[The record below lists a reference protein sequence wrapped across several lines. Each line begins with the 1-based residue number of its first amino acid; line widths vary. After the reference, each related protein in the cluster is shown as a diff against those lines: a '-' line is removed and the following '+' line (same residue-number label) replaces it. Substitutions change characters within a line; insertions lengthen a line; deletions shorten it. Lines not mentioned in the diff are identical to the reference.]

1 VEQEVGGSSPP
12 NCTMRIRW
20 RHFQLLLDP
29 GLSRAGCCAP
39 RPAGNM
45 AQTPPGS
52 EVSPVIAI
60 LSLAVSFFGVL
71 HATHADQLSAAAFLA
86 DIGKSF
92 LAEGVSI
99 DDAGHKI
106 NSLGVTANSVGLVR
120 EEGIRFLRVD
130 AKDGAWVQDTF
141 PAPCSIFKG
150 RLVWERGRD
159 NDVGPISETVS
170 RSLPKVFNA
179 NIDEWFFVSFDNL
192 NRNLVY
198 ADIGPQLPFCSSL
211 RALNEVARGNPEK
224 DCRKGQNDSEGNENF
239 ILPVVDKLAEAI
251 PIGVSP
257 RSESGNI
264 IFRMVVGGLF
274 LVLLYA
280 GLKRR

>member
-1 VEQEVGGSSPP
+1 MLRSPP
-12 NCTMRIRW
+12 SGI
-20 RHFQLLLDP
+20 L
-29 GLSRAGCCAP
+29 
-39 RPAGNM
+39 

-71 HATHADQLSAAAFLA
+71 HATHADQLSAAAFLT
-86 DIGKSF
+86 DIGDSF

-106 NSLGVTANSVGLVR
+106 NSLPVTANSVGLVR
-120 EEGIRFLRVD
+120 EKGIRFLRVD

-141 PAPCSIFKG
+141 PAPFSIFEG
-150 RLVWERGRD
+150 RLAWERGRD
-159 NDVGPISETVS
+159 NDIGPISETVS
-170 RSLPKVFNA
+170 RSLPVVLNA

-198 ADIGPQLPFCSSL
+198 ADIGPQLPFRSSL
-211 RALNEVARGNPEK
+211 RALNEVARGNPKE
-224 DCRKGQNDSEGNENF
+224 DGRKGQNDGEGNENF
-239 ILPVVDKLAEAI
+239 VLPVVDKLSETI
-251 PIGVSP
+251 PISVGS
-257 RSESGNI
+257 RAEGGNR
-264 IFRMVVGGLF
+264 IFRTVVAGLF